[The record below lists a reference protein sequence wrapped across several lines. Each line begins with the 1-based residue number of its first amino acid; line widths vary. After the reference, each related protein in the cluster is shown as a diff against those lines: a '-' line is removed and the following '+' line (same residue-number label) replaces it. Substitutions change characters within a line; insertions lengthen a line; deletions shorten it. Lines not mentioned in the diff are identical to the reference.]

1 MDIAVGMKFFARL
14 VAAAFFV
21 LTLAGCYF
29 DHPLTGGPNKDINT
43 WLLGVWE
50 SKDDK
55 GRVSR
60 AMVTPINADHYAVQ
74 LAVPGKKPREVKRYE
89 FEAWPSRVGGTL
101 FLSLRCLT
109 SPGDIPTGA
118 HVFAQVQL
126 LDQNH
131 VRARGLKLDSAPSAT
146 SFELRKEVRSKLK
159 DLTLYEGA
167 PSVAWSRVEEV
178 YWSTDGS
185 DPGFKPLRN
194 DMGLMIWG
202 ADSTKDP
209 NRKLLRSLSN

>member
-1 MDIAVGMKFFARL
+1 MKFFVRL
-14 VAAAFFV
+14 VPAVFFV

-29 DHPLTGGPNKDINT
+29 DHPLTVVPSKVMNT

-50 SKDDK
+50 STDDK

-60 AMVTPINADHYAVQ
+60 VMVTPIKADRYAVQ
-74 LAVPGKKPREVKRYE
+74 LAVPGKKPKEVNRYE
-89 FEAWPSRVGGTL
+89 FEAWPSKVGDTL

-131 VRARGLKLDSAPSAT
+131 ARTHGLKLDSPPSA
-146 SFELRKEVRSKLK
+146 SSYDLRKEVRSKLK
-159 DLTLYEGA
+159 DHSIYEGT

-178 YWSTDGS
+178 FWSTNGK
-185 DPGFKPLRN
+185 DPAFKPIRN
-194 DMGLMIWG
+194 RMDIIWDPN
-202 ADSTKDP
+202 ATKDP
-209 NRKLLRSLSN
+209 TERAFFKPTDH